1 MRRKKGH
8 ITSLLQWIS
17 LCVALFFSTQLH
29 AQQDTI
35 PLLPVEIVVP
45 GENGNGSGHAADT
58 MMMRMMPGLGIE
70 GVLEKFSPVF
80 LKRSGAGGS
89 IMASYQGFSPAQVPV
104 LWNGFLS
111 NSGMTGV
118 SDLSLYAPSGDHALS
133 WGNSTLESQGITDA
147 LSMEQGWAKDS
158 FRFIIGITAGSFG
171 LLSGS
176 TQLQKLYT
184 RAGVQG
190 GATVSRAKNNYPYT
204 DYTLIPAEKK
214 RQDFAAYEKVV
225 LSQGWRVVSR
235 NLQHQLT
242 GAVEGFYNNR
252 HIPPSLLS
260 PGNRATQQDAG
271 LRSMLSWKFLADRWE
286 HELRAGY
293 FYSHLW
299 YDDVSLIQTSDNT
312 AHQLWLKDKVTVS
325 WNNRFRTEVGTDIG
339 FGRVKSNN
347 YTATPSEWQA
357 NPYLA
362 QSITLRNWLNVS
374 GKVKTYFIQ
383 NFKPAI
389 TAQLSVYGKIARNF
403 PLYYFAEGKRTTRFP
418 TLNDRFWQPGG
429 NPDIEQENA
438 WVVQGGLRIADH
450 TPVSGWR
457 YNLFVKAFH
466 IRANDLIFWFPGN
479 KIYWT
484 PQNLQK
490 VFSSGAE
497 LSGSVSLKKND
508 WIFATGV
515 TWQVTTVTN
524 QRSLSAGDNS
534 VGKQLLYMP
543 RHMLKWYGL
552 LAWKGWSLLP
562 DLQCYDKRY
571 ITTDNTS
578 YLPVYAIFNLQAGYS
593 HTIKNSHDIKCLL
606 SIGNLSNQY
615 FEEVAYKPMPGIH
628 VSGSIIYQ
636 FHQ

>member
-1 MRRKKGH
+1 MCRNKEH
-8 ITSLLQWIS
+8 ITWLLQWFS
-17 LCVALFFSTQLH
+17 LCIALLLATH
-29 AQQDTI
+29 VYAQQDTI
-35 PLLPVEIVVP
+35 PLLPIEITVP
-45 GENGNGSGHAADT
+45 RENENRSGSAADT
-58 MMMRMMPGLGIE
+58 MMMRFMPGINIE

-89 IMASYQGFSPAQVPV
+89 IMPSYQGFSPAQVPV

-118 SDLSLYAPSGDHALS
+118 SDLSLYALSGNHGLS

-158 FRFIIGITAGSFG
+158 FRLNAGITAGSFG
-171 LLSGS
+171 LISGS
-176 TQLQKLYT
+176 TNLQKLFT

-190 GATVSRAKNNYPYT
+190 GATFSRAKNNYPYRN
-204 DYTLIPAEKK
+204 YTQIPAPDK

-225 LSQGWRVVSR
+225 VSQGWRMVSKKI
-235 NLQHQLT
+235 QHHLS
-242 GAVEGFYNNR
+242 GAVEGYYNNR
-252 HIPPSLLS
+252 QIPPSLLS
-260 PGNRATQQDAG
+260 PGNRATQKDAG
-271 LRSMLSWKFLADRWE
+271 LRGMLRWQYLADRWE

-293 FYSHLW
+293 FYSRLW
-299 YDDVSLIQTSDNT
+299 YDDLSLIQTSDNT
-312 AHQLWLKDKVTVS
+312 AHQLWLKEKVNIS
-325 WNNRFRTEVGTDIG
+325 WNNRFRTEAGTDIG
-339 FGRVKSNN
+339 FGQVKSNN
-347 YTATPSEWQA
+347 YAEKPSEWQA

-362 QSITLRNWLNVS
+362 QSIALRNWLNVS
-374 GKVKTYFIQ
+374 GKVKAYLVQDFA
-383 NFKPAI
+383 PAI
-389 TAQLSVYGKIARNF
+389 TAQLSVYGKMTRNF
-403 PLYYFAEGKRTTRFP
+403 PLYYFAEGKRTTRYP

-450 TPVSGWR
+450 APVSGWH

-490 VFSSGAE
+490 VFSGGTE
-497 LSGSVSLKKND
+497 LSGSVSMKKSD
-508 WIFATGV
+508 WTFATGA
-515 TWQVTTVTN
+515 TWQMTAITN
-524 QRSLSAGDNS
+524 QRALSTGDNS

-571 ITTDNTS
+571 ITSENTS
-578 YLPVYAIFNLQAGYS
+578 YLPVYAIFNMQAGHS
-593 HTIKNSHDIKCLL
+593 HTIKNNHDLKYLL
-606 SIGNLSNQY
+606 SIGNLFNQY
-615 FEEVAYKPMPGIH
+615 YEEVAYKPMPGIH
-628 VSGSIIYQ
+628 ISGSIIYQ
-636 FHQ
+636 FHP